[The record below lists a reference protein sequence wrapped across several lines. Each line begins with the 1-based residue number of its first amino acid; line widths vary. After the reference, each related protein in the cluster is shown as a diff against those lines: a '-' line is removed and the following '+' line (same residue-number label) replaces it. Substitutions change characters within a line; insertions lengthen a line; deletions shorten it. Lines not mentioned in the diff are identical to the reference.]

1 MRVDYPF
8 LTLSLNRALTGAVF
22 LCGWC
27 CTVSQMPREE
37 PTEEFR
43 NLQGT
48 VVALIIIII
57 VCALGLGIDFLVE
70 R

>member
-1 MRVDYPF
+1 M
-8 LTLSLNRALTGAVF
+8 LGHENILHLNRARTGAVF
-22 LCGWC
+22 FMRL
-27 CTVSQMPREE
+27 VLPREE